1 MCPPSRIP
9 KRSTP
14 SRTENSRVRGFQSR
28 HWGWWY
34 LSIGVGYLLLAIVNS
49 LQHARLR
56 GVILRIIV
64 ALGFAMLAGIQFRY
78 GR

>member
-1 MCPPSRIP
+1 
-9 KRSTP
+9 
-14 SRTENSRVRGFQSR
+14 VRGFQSR

-49 LQHARLR
+49 LQGARLA
-56 GVILRIIV
+56 GVILRIVV

>member
-1 MCPPSRIP
+1 M
-9 KRSTP
+9 
-14 SRTENSRVRGFQSR
+14 RGFQSR

-49 LQHARLR
+49 LQGARLA
-56 GVILRIIV
+56 GVILRIVV

>member
-1 MCPPSRIP
+1 MYRLSPTP
-9 KRSTP
+9 KRSMR
-14 SRTENSRVRGFQSR
+14 SHTENRRVRGFQSR

-34 LSIGVGYLLLAIVNS
+34 LSIGLGYLLLAIVNS
-49 LQHARLR
+49 LQGARLA
-56 GVILRIIV
+56 GVILRIVV

>member
-1 MCPPSRIP
+1 
-9 KRSTP
+9 
-14 SRTENSRVRGFQSR
+14 VRGFQSK

-34 LSIGVGYLLLAIVNS
+34 LSIGVGFLLLAIVNS
-49 LQHARLR
+49 LQHAGLP

>member
-1 MCPPSRIP
+1 
-9 KRSTP
+9 
-14 SRTENSRVRGFQSR
+14 VRGFQSR

-49 LQHARLR
+49 LKGARLA
-56 GVILRIIV
+56 GVILRIVV